1 MEWRAEFQRD
11 FSCMSVHLRVINTAH
26 IYIYPYISR
35 HFEAFVY
42 RLAPLAERIYFD
54 HEAKLFANKLRI

>member
-26 IYIYPYISR
+26 IYIYPALHPGVR
-35 HFEAFVY
+35 
-42 RLAPLAERIYFD
+42 AEKTAWRKSSTTFPD
-54 HEAKLFANKLRI
+54 SVLLSVRV